1 VRASA
6 ERSQTVTGATA
17 IETPRLILRELESD
31 DLDALVAL
39 YADEEVMRY
48 IGRGGPLPAEA
59 AARYL
64 ERQRALYRER
74 GFGEWA
80 TVEKDTGDMVGLCG
94 LILWPDI
101 DGVEELEVAYL
112 LARGAWGRG
121 LATEAAAAIRDH
133 AVARLGRHR
142 LVSCIYPAHT
152 ASIHVAEK
160 VGMRH
165 EKDFDYEGTTMALYA
180 WTA

>member
-1 VRASA
+1 MPTRDV
-6 ERSQTVTGATA
+6 V
-17 IETPRLILRELESD
+17 IETPRLVLRELEHN
-31 DLDALVAL
+31 DLGTLAEL
-39 YADEEVMRY
+39 YADEDVMRY
-48 IGRGGPLPAEA
+48 IGTGGARPREA

-80 TVEKDTGDMVGLCG
+80 TVLWETGDMVGLCG
-94 LILWPDI
+94 LIVWPDI
-101 DGVEELEVAYL
+101 DGAEELEVAYL
-112 LARGAWGRG
+112 LARSAWGRG

-133 AVARLGRHR
+133 AAGELRRDR

-160 VGMRH
+160 IGMRH
-165 EKDFDYEGTTMALYA
+165 EKDIDHEGLLMSVYA
-180 WTA
+180 WSA